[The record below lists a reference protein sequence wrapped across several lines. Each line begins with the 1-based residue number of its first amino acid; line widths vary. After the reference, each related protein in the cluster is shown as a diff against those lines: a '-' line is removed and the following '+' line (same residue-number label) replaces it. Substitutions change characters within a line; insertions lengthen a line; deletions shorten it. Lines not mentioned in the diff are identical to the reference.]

1 MSDPTYR
8 RIAESLRLD
17 IDAGRIEPG
26 SQLPTE
32 AELTRKWGASR
43 STVREAIRLLTE
55 LRLVEARPG
64 QGTFAS
70 QRTVPIITDLSASPD
85 LGGGDDPQYF
95 IAVRK
100 QDRWPR
106 STVPL
111 VEIHAAD
118 GTVASE
124 LRLEPGSQVV
134 SRHQQRFV
142 DEQPYSLQTS
152 FYSMELVTRGAT
164 RIMQA
169 SNVDQGCVL
178 YLREVLGIEQVG
190 YRDFITVRAP
200 DPNET
205 RFFQLP
211 ADGRVAVFETF
222 RTSYDQNGQPIRI
235 TVTVYPAD
243 RNEFVINVTIPNAAA
258 D

>member
-1 MSDPTYR
+1 MPEPKYR

-17 IDAGRIEPG
+17 IDTGRIEPG

-43 STVREAIRLLTE
+43 STVRAAIRLLTE

-70 QRTVPIITDLSASPD
+70 QKTVPIVTDLSASPD
-85 LGGGDDPQYF
+85 LGGGDDPRYF

-118 GTVASE
+118 GTVATE
-124 LRLEPGSQVV
+124 LRLEPGSPVV

-142 DEQPYSLQTS
+142 DQQPYSLQTS

-169 SNVDQGCVL
+169 INVDQGCVL

-190 YRDFITVRAP
+190 YRDLITVRAP

-211 ADGRVAVFETF
+211 ADGRIAVFETL
-222 RTSYDQNGQPIRI
+222 RTSYDQHGEPIRI

-243 RNEFVINVTIPNAAA
+243 RNEFVINVTIPDAAA